1 MKPGVSRTIWRSRA
15 DMAKRKVA
23 LAGVAVLVVAGIAV
37 AATQFRKGQD
47 NVLRVANQKGQVK
60 AMMLASGALDGAPYT
75 VEWSEF
81 PSAQPL
87 LEAVG
92 SGAADLGLAADA
104 PFIFAYQS
112 GSPVKA
118 IAVQAP
124 VNQAPEALAVLVKS
138 GSPIRSV
145 GDLVGKS
152 VATTRGS
159 IGHHLLLQALERAK
173 IPADKVR
180 VTFLPP
186 GDAKAAF
193 DSGAIDAWSTWTP
206 YTNVAIKEGARP
218 VVDAKDYGLPI
229 YIDIANADSIEP
241 RRALLQDF
249 LAREAKAVAWARA
262 HPDQFAQVLA
272 KETGLPLDIARASF
286 DRNNRISRPID
297 DKILAHEQDI
307 TARFRNAGLIQ
318 SERAVKDAFDTSFG
332 K

>member
-1 MKPGVSRTIWRSRA
+1 MSK
-15 DMAKRKVA
+15 KNVA
-23 LAGVAVLVVAGIAV
+23 ILSAALVAVAGLGLA
-37 AATQFRKGQD
+37 AATFSRKDD

-60 AMMLASGALDGAPYT
+60 AMMIASGALEGAPYT

-81 PSAQPL
+81 PAAQPL

-92 SGAADLGLAADA
+92 GGAADLGLAADA

-118 IAVQAP
+118 IAVQSPA
-124 VNQAPEALAVLVKS
+124 NQAPEALAILVKT
-138 GSPIRSV
+138 GSPIR
-145 GDLVGKS
+145 GAQDLVGKS

-193 DSGAIDAWSTWTP
+193 DSGAIDAWATWTP
-206 YTNVAIKEGARP
+206 YTNVAIKEGARA
-218 VVDAKDYGLPI
+218 VVDAKDYGLPL
-229 YIDIANADSIEP
+229 YIDIANADSIAP
-241 RRALLQDF
+241 KRALLADF
-249 LAREAKAVAWARA
+249 LKREAKAVDWARA

-286 DRNNRISRPID
+286 ERSNRVSRPID
-297 DKILAHEQDI
+297 AGIVAHEQAI
-307 TARFRNAGLIQ
+307 TARFQRAGLVEEARNV
-318 SERAVKDAFDTSFG
+318 SRAFDPSFS
-332 K
+332 KQ

>member
-1 MKPGVSRTIWRSRA
+1 MTRRTVLKI
-15 DMAKRKVA
+15 VV
-23 LAGVAVLVVAGIAV
+23 GAVCVTGIGIFASGL
-37 AATQFRKGQD
+37 FRGPE

-60 AMMLASGALDGAPYT
+60 SMMLASGALKGAPYT

-81 PSAQPL
+81 PAAQPL

-92 SGAADLGLAADA
+92 GGAADLGLAADA

-118 IAVQAP
+118 IGVQAP
-124 VNQAPEALAVLVKS
+124 AHQAADALAVLVKQ
-138 GSPIRSV
+138 GSPIRGV
-145 GDLVGKS
+145 QDLVGKS

-159 IGHHLLLQALERAK
+159 IGHHLLLQALERAH
-173 IPADKVR
+173 IPASAVR

-206 YTNVAIKEGARP
+206 YTNVAIKEGALA
-218 VVDAKDYGLPI
+218 VVDAKDYGLPL
-229 YIDIANADSIEP
+229 YIDIANADTIAP
-241 RRALLQDF
+241 KKAILKDF

-262 HPDQFAQVLA
+262 HPDEFSQVLA

-286 DRNNRISRPID
+286 DRNNRISQPID
-297 DKILAHEQDI
+297 GKVIAHEQEI
-307 TARFRNAGLIQ
+307 TARFQKAGLIDPKR
-318 SERAVKDAFDTSFG
+318 SVTEAFDRQFSE
-332 K
+332 

>member
-1 MKPGVSRTIWRSRA
+1 MSK
-15 DMAKRKVA
+15 KKVA
-23 LAGVAVLVVAGIAV
+23 ILSATLVAVAGLGLA
-37 AATQFRKGQD
+37 AATFKRSD
-47 NVLRVANQKGQVK
+47 EHVLRVANQKGQVR
-60 AMMLASGALDGAPYT
+60 AMMLASGVLKGAPYT

-81 PSAQPL
+81 PAAQPL

-124 VNQAPEALAVLVKS
+124 AQQADEALAILVKN
-138 GSPIRSV
+138 GSPVKIAQ
-145 GDLVGKS
+145 DLVGKS

-159 IGHHLLLQALERAK
+159 IGHHLLLQALERAH

-193 DSGAIDAWSTWTP
+193 DSGSIDAWATWTP
-206 YTNVAIKEGARP
+206 YTNVAVKEGARA
-218 VVDAKDYGLPI
+218 VVDAKNYGLPL
-229 YIDIANADSIEP
+229 YIDIAHADSIGP
-241 RRALLQDF
+241 KRALPVDF
-249 LAREAKAVAWARA
+249 LQREARAVAWARA

-286 DRNNRISRPID
+286 DRNNRVSQPID
-297 DKILAHEQDI
+297 AEVMAHEHAI
-307 TARFRNAGLIQ
+307 TARFRTAGLTDGKRDVAQ
-318 SERAVKDAFDTSFG
+318 AFDSSFRASR
-332 K
+332 

>member
-1 MKPGVSRTIWRSRA
+1 
-15 DMAKRKVA
+15 MARKNVVILSA
-23 LAGVAVLVVAGIAV
+23 SLIAVAGIGLA
-37 AATQFRKGQD
+37 AATFKRSDDKI
-47 NVLRVANQKGQVK
+47 LRVANQKGQVRS
-60 AMMLASGALDGAPYT
+60 MMIASGVLNGAPYT

-81 PSAQPL
+81 PAAQPL

-92 SGAADLGLAADA
+92 GGAADLGLAADA

-124 VNQAPEALAVLVKS
+124 ANQASDALAILVKA
-138 GSPIRSV
+138 GSPLKIAQ
-145 GDLVGKS
+145 DIVGKS

-159 IGHHLLLQALERAK
+159 IGHHLLLQALERAH

-193 DSGAIDAWSTWTP
+193 DSGAIDAWATWTP
-206 YTNVAIKEGARP
+206 YTNVAIKEGARA
-218 VVDAKDYGLPI
+218 VVDAKDYGLPL
-229 YIDIANADSIEP
+229 YIDVANADSIDP
-241 RRALLQDF
+241 KRAMLADF
-249 LAREAKAVAWARA
+249 LQREAKAVAWARA

-286 DRNNRISRPID
+286 DRNNRIAQPID
-297 DKILAHEQDI
+297 AKIIAHEQAI
-307 TARFRNAGLIQ
+307 TARFQKAGLT
-318 SERAVKDAFDTSFG
+318 EGKREVAGAFDSSFG
-332 K
+332 QVN

>member
-1 MKPGVSRTIWRSRA
+1 
-15 DMAKRKVA
+15 MAKIKVA
-23 LAGVAVLVVAGIAV
+23 AIGVAVVVVAGLAF
-37 AATQFRKGQD
+37 AATRFGGGDD

-60 AMMLASGALDGAPYT
+60 SMMIASGVLNGAPYT

-92 SGAADLGLAADA
+92 GGAADLGLAADA

-124 VNQAPEALAVLVKS
+124 AGQASGALAVLVKE
-138 GSPIRSV
+138 GSPIRSAQ
-145 GDLVGKS
+145 DLVGKS
-152 VATTRGS
+152 IATTRGS
-159 IGHHLLLQALERAK
+159 IGHHLLLQALERAN

-193 DSGAIDAWSTWTP
+193 DSGAIDAWATWTP
-206 YTNVAIKEGARP
+206 YTNVAIKEGARA
-218 VVDAKDYGLPI
+218 VVDARDYGLPL
-229 YIDIANADSIEP
+229 YIDIANADSIAP
-241 RRALLQDF
+241 KRALLADF
-249 LAREAKAVAWARA
+249 LQREAKAVAWARA
-262 HPDQFAQVLA
+262 HPDQFAQVLS

-286 DRNNRISRPID
+286 DRNNRVSQPID
-297 DKILAHEQDI
+297 ATIVAHEQDI
-307 TARFRNAGLIQ
+307 MARFRKAGLIQ
-318 SERAVKDAFDTSFG
+318 GDRDVSQAFDTSFG

>member
-1 MKPGVSRTIWRSRA
+1 MSKKNVVILSASLVAVAGL
-15 DMAKRKVA
+15 A
-23 LAGVAVLVVAGIAV
+23 LA
-37 AATQFRKGQD
+37 AATFKGGD
-47 NVLRVANQKGQVK
+47 DKVLRVANQKGQVK
-60 AMMLASGALDGAPYT
+60 SMMIASGVLNGAPYT

-92 SGAADLGLAADA
+92 GGAADLGLAADA

-118 IAVQAP
+118 IGVQAP
-124 VNQAPEALAVLVKS
+124 AQQAGEALAILVKN
-138 GSPIRSV
+138 GSPLKSAQ
-145 GDLVGKS
+145 DLVGKS

-159 IGHHLLLQALERAK
+159 IGHHLLLQALERAH

-193 DSGAIDAWSTWTP
+193 DSGSIDAWAIWTP
-206 YTNVAIKEGARP
+206 YTNVAIKEGARTI
-218 VVDAKDYGLPI
+218 VDAKDYGLPI
-229 YIDIANADSIEP
+229 YIDIAHADSIAP
-241 RRALLQDF
+241 KRALLADF
-249 LAREAKAVAWARA
+249 LQREAKAVAWARA

-286 DRNNRISRPID
+286 DRNNRVSQPID
-297 DKILAHEQDI
+297 AKIIAHEQDI
-307 TARFRNAGLIQ
+307 TARFQKAGLIEGTRDVTQ
-318 SERAVKDAFDTSFG
+318 AFDSSFHQAH
-332 K
+332 

>member
-1 MKPGVSRTIWRSRA
+1 MPSK
-15 DMAKRKVA
+15 KNVA
-23 LAGVAVLVVAGIAV
+23 ILSAALVAVAGLGLA
-37 AATQFRKGQD
+37 AATLSRKDD
-47 NVLRVANQKGQVK
+47 NLLRVANQKGQVK
-60 AMMLASGALDGAPYT
+60 AMMLASGALEGAPYS

-81 PSAQPL
+81 PAAQPL

-92 SGAADLGLAADA
+92 GGAADLGLAADA

-118 IAVQAP
+118 IAVQSPA
-124 VNQAPEALAVLVKS
+124 NQAPDALAILVKS
-138 GSPIRSV
+138 ASPIR
-145 GDLVGKS
+145 GAQDFVGKS

-193 DSGAIDAWSTWTP
+193 DSGAIDAWATWTP
-206 YTNVAIKEGARP
+206 YTNVAIKEGARA
-218 VVDAKDYGLPI
+218 VVDAKDYGLPL
-229 YIDIANADSIEP
+229 YIDIANEDSIEP
-241 RRALLQDF
+241 KRALLVDF
-249 LAREAKAVAWARA
+249 LKREAKAVAWARA
-262 HPDQFAQVLA
+262 HPDRFAAVLA

-286 DRNNRISRPID
+286 ERSNRVSRPID
-297 DKILAHEQDI
+297 AGIIAHEEAI
-307 TARFRNAGLIQ
+307 TGRFQRAGLIQ
-318 SERAVKDAFDTSFG
+318 TARNVSQAFDSSFS